1 MPPSPNEAPA
11 TPPPGDP
18 GPSAD
23 GTAAALAEL
32 LAVVDRL
39 RDPVHGCPWDLE
51 QTHRSLI
58 PYVLE
63 EAHEVADA
71 IRHGNDAHL
80 AEELGDLLLQVV
92 LHARIASESGRF
104 DFAAVARGIS
114 AKLVRRHPHV
124 FGTAEARDSAAVRL
138 HWEAIKLR
146 EQAERDQSQAA
157 TAPAA
162 PPASGTGPLQAGA
175 DPEAPPFPAGPSP
188 LSDRLAGKVR
198 GMPAL
203 AGAMTISRKAAA
215 AGFEWD
221 AIDGVWDKVE
231 EELGELQEAVAS
243 GDRGH
248 AQEELGD
255 LLFTLVNVARWG
267 DLDPEEGL
275 AGTNR
280 RFLDRF
286 RRVEAALGGDLG
298 GRSIGELESHWR
310 AAKAAIRAESAA
322 APATPE
328 PAGPDAP
335 PTPLSPPPA

>member
-18 GPSAD
+18 GPWAD

-39 RDPVHGCPWDLE
+39 RDPEHGCPWDLE

-104 DFAAVARGIS
+104 DFAVVARGIS

-124 FGTAEARDSAAVRL
+124 FGAAEARDSAAVRL

-162 PPASGTGPLQAGA
+162 PPASGTGP
-175 DPEAPPFPAGPSP
+175 PP
-188 LSDRLAGKVR
+188 
-198 GMPAL
+198 
-203 AGAMTISRKAAA
+203 
-215 AGFEWD
+215 
-221 AIDGVWDKVE
+221 
-231 EELGELQEAVAS
+231 
-243 GDRGH
+243 
-248 AQEELGD
+248 
-255 LLFTLVNVARWG
+255 
-267 DLDPEEGL
+267 
-275 AGTNR
+275 
-280 RFLDRF
+280 
-286 RRVEAALGGDLG
+286 
-298 GRSIGELESHWR
+298 
-310 AAKAAIRAESAA
+310 
-322 APATPE
+322 
-328 PAGPDAP
+328 
-335 PTPLSPPPA
+335 